1 MTEEMRYAR
10 LIFKCDDLNDE
21 VEKIA
26 AQRVLQKLSK
36 LSEKIK
42 DVITDLSKESVDSN
56 IIALIF
62 QLEDLIIEVRKIV
75 FDKKIQELSNVLEE
89 FTNVIVELFKMYDV
103 DAKWLHP

>member
-1 MTEEMRYAR
+1 MTEEMRYVR

-26 AQRVLQKLSK
+26 AQRGVQKLSK

-42 DVITDLSKESVDSN
+42 GVITDLSRENVALN
-56 IIALIF
+56 INALIL
-62 QLEDLIIEVRKIV
+62 QLEELIIEVKKIV
-75 FDKKIQELSNVLEE
+75 VDKKIQELSNVLEE
-89 FTNVIVELFKMYDV
+89 FTNVIVELLKMYDV